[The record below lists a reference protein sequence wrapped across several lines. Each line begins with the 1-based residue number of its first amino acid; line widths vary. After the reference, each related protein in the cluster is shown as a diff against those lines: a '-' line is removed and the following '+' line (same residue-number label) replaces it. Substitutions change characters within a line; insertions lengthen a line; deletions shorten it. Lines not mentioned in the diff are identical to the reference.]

1 MNVKERRDSSADR
14 WEDLTPKNDG
24 WYNEAEREREKE
36 FLESLR
42 SPGLGIEEEDE
53 EGTDGDGVSGGEDGS
68 VAGGW
73 GLGRGQHNYREEEE
87 DLEESVQNDWQAQ
100 GVVERMVGLR

>member
-24 WYNEAEREREKE
+24 WYTEAEREREKE

-53 EGTDGDGVSGGEDGS
+53 EETDGDGVSGGEDGG

-73 GLGRGQHNYREEEE
+73 GLGRGQHSYRDEEE